1 LAWIDPLLAAVQ
13 PILVSG
19 IVLASLYALMATG
32 LALVWN
38 TLGIFNFA
46 HGVFMTLGAYIAWQV
61 ADTKGFGFGLSAG
74 IAVAVAA
81 LAGLG
86 VLLNRL
92 LISPFLGRKDIVL
105 VAVMTTLAGAFFLE
119 NSALLIWGPRI
130 KQLDRIVTGNVKLLG
145 TAISMHELVI
155 IILAPLVL
163 IGLWA
168 FLRWTRVGSAIRAV
182 AQNRDLA
189 LLLGIRVNTIYS
201 LAFAIS
207 AALAGG
213 AGVLLGAIR
222 FITPTMGAEPL
233 LKAFIVVILGGLGSL
248 VGTFVSAYLIGF
260 MEALSTYLI
269 GAYWTQ
275 AAMFGLFILIL
286 VALPRGLMGRE

>member
-1 LAWIDPLLAAVQ
+1 LEWIDALSAAAR

-38 TLGIFNFA
+38 TLGIFNFS

-61 ADTKGFGFGLSAG
+61 ADAKGLGFGLSAG

-86 VLLNRL
+86 VVVNRL
-92 LISPFLGRKDIVL
+92 LIAPFLGRKDIVL

-130 KQLDRIVTGNVKLLG
+130 KQLDRIVSGNIKILG

-155 IILAPLVL
+155 IILAPLLLV
-163 IGLWA
+163 GLWA
-168 FLRWTRVGSAIRAV
+168 FLKWTRVGSAIRAV
-182 AQNRDLA
+182 AQNRDTA
-189 LLLGIRVNTIYS
+189 LLLGINVNAVYS

-222 FITPTMGAEPL
+222 FITPTMGTEPL

-248 VGTFVSAYLIGF
+248 VGTIISAYLVGF
-260 MEALSTYLI
+260 LEAFSTYFI

-275 AAMFGLFILIL
+275 AALFGLFILIL
-286 VALPRGLMGRE
+286 VAMPRGLMGRE

>member
-1 LAWIDPLLAAVQ
+1 MDWIDAIVSAAQ

-38 TLGIFNFA
+38 TLGIFNFS
-46 HGVFMTLGAYIAWQV
+46 HGVFMTLGAYIAWQF
-61 ADTKGFGFGLSAG
+61 ADGRGFGFGLSAG

-86 VLLNRL
+86 VLFNRV
-92 LISPFLGRKDIVL
+92 LIAPFLGRKDIVL

-119 NSALLIWGPRI
+119 NSALLTWGPRI
-130 KQLDRIVTGNVKLLG
+130 KQLERIVPGRAKILD
-145 TAISMHELVI
+145 TAISSHELLI
-155 IILAPLVL
+155 IVLAPLVL
-163 IGLWA
+163 VGLWA
-168 FLRWTRVGSAIRAV
+168 FLKWTRPGSAIRAV
-182 AQNRDLA
+182 AQNQDSA
-189 LLLGIRVNTIYS
+189 LLLGIRVEAVYS

-222 FITPTMGAEPL
+222 FVTPTMGTEPL
-233 LKAFIVVILGGLGSL
+233 LKAFIVVILGGLGSFG
-248 VGTFVSAYLIGF
+248 GTILSAYLIGF
-260 MEALSTYLI
+260 MEALSTFLI

-275 AAMFGLFILIL
+275 AALFGLFILIL

>member
-1 LAWIDPLLAAVQ
+1 MDWIDSILAAAQ

-38 TLGIFNFA
+38 TLGIFNFS
-46 HGVFMTLGAYIAWQV
+46 HGIFMTLGAFVAWQF
-61 ADTKGFGFGLSAG
+61 ADARGYGLGLSVG

-86 VLLNRL
+86 VLFNRV
-92 LISPFLGRKDIVL
+92 LIAPFLGRKDIVL

-119 NSALLIWGPRI
+119 NSALLTWGPRI
-130 KQLDRIVTGNVKLLG
+130 KQLERILPGNIKLMG
-145 TAISMHELVI
+145 TAISLHEFLIV
-155 IILAPLVL
+155 ILAPLVL
-163 IGLWA
+163 LGLWA
-168 FLRWTRVGSAIRAV
+168 FLKWTRPGSAIRAV
-182 AQNRDLA
+182 GQNRDSA
-189 LLLGIRVNTIYS
+189 LLLGIRVNAIYA
-201 LAFAIS
+201 LTFAIS

-222 FITPTMGAEPL
+222 FITPTMGTEPL
-233 LKAFIVVILGGLGSL
+233 LKAFIVVILGGLGSFG
-248 VGTFVSAYLIGF
+248 GTIVSAYLVGF
-260 MEALSTYLI
+260 MEAISTYFF

-275 AAMFGLFILIL
+275 AVMFGLFIVIL
-286 VALPRGLMGRE
+286 VVLPRGLMGRD

>member
-1 LAWIDPLLAAVQ
+1 LAWIDPVLAAVQ

-46 HGVFMTLGAYIAWQV
+46 HGVFMTLAAYIAWQV
-61 ADTKGFGFGLSAG
+61 ADARGLGLGLSIG
-74 IAVAVAA
+74 IAVSISAM
-81 LAGLG
+81 AGLG
-86 VLLNRL
+86 VIVNRL

-105 VAVMTTLAGAFFLE
+105 VAVMTTLAGAYFLE
-119 NSALLIWGPRI
+119 NSALLVWGPRI
-130 KQLDRIVTGNVKLLG
+130 KQLDRVVTGNIKILG
-145 TAISMHELVI
+145 TAISLHELVI
-155 IILAPLVL
+155 VILAPLVL
-163 IGLWA
+163 IALWA
-168 FLRWTRVGSAIRAV
+168 FLKWTRVGSAIRAV
-182 AQNRDLA
+182 AQNQDSA
-189 LLLGIRVNTIYS
+189 LLLGINVRAIYS

-222 FITPTMGAEPL
+222 FITPTMGTEPL
-233 LKAFIVVILGGLGSL
+233 LKAFIVVILGGLGSFI
-248 VGTFVSAYLIGF
+248 GTIVSAYLVGF
-260 MEALSTYLI
+260 LEAGSTYFI

-275 AAMFGLFILIL
+275 AALFGLFIIIL
-286 VALPRGLMGRE
+286 VALPRGLMGRD